1 MKLKQTGSAAGNFD
15 WLGITYGLPV
25 LDDGSIKSS
34 LNLLGRYKLPTIVV
48 LFLIFKKE
56 NPTVRRA
63 SVHLM
68 LDSEIDN

>member
-15 WLGITYGLPV
+15 WLGITV

-34 LNLLGRYKLPTIVV
+34 LNLLGINYLLS
-48 LFLIFKKE
+48 LFYISFSKKKIQL
-56 NPTVRRA
+56 TVRRA